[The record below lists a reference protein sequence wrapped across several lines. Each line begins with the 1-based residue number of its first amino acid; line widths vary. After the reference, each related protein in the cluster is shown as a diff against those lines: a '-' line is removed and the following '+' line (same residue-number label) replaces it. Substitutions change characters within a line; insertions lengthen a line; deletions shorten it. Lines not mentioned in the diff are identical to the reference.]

1 MLFFFP
7 KTLTTRKINAYT
19 LAQKRTAM
27 TNTNTNTNTERERE
41 REQVLCHKQK
51 VIVSGA
57 TGFVGRHV
65 VKELV
70 EKGYEVFALV
80 RDLEKASSIAALKNT
95 THLHFDITKPNIKMP
110 LPSDAVF
117 IHCAWENVRDT
128 LSLKHIEE
136 HLINNYLTIKNIIE
150 YGIKKILITGTC
162 SEYGL
167 QYGPLKPS
175 SPTLPNTPYAIAKDT
190 LHKSL
195 RALQSKTHF
204 ELIWA
209 RLFYMYGEGQDEKSV
224 VSLFDR
230 ALANGDTI
238 FNMSHGE
245 QLFDYL
251 PVEVVATKIINLL
264 SHKDG
269 TFNVCSGTPISLRR
283 LLENRAKAAD
293 KNIKLN
299 LGFYEYRKQDALAIW
314 GITDSD

>member
-1 MLFFFP
+1 
-7 KTLTTRKINAYT
+7 
-19 LAQKRTAM
+19 M
-27 TNTNTNTNTERERE
+27 TKAEI
-41 REQVLCHKQK
+41 EQVRCHKRK

-57 TGFVGRHV
+57 TGFIGRHV

-95 THLHFDITKPNIKMP
+95 TPLHFDITKPNVKIS
-110 LPSDAVF
+110 LPVDSIF
-117 IHCAWENVRDT
+117 IHCAWENVRET
-128 LSLKHIEE
+128 LSLIHIEE
-136 HLINNYLTIKNIIE
+136 HLINNYLTIK
-150 YGIKKILITGTC
+150 KILITGTC
-162 SEYGL
+162 YEYGL

-209 RLFYMYGEGQDEKSV
+209 RLFYIYGEGQDEKSV

-230 ALANGDTI
+230 ALANGDTV

-264 SHKDG
+264 SYEDG

-283 LLENRAKAAD
+283 LLENRAEAAG
-293 KNIKLN
+293 KKIKLN
-299 LGFYEYRKQDALAIW
+299 LGFYEYRKQDAIAIW
-314 GITDSD
+314 GIGDLN